1 MTTTIVVTPIEFDGG
16 DFELHGEAFHRFVRV
31 KRLRGGESVRV
42 VDGEG
47 RARRGVVARL
57 ERARAVVAL
66 AGAEPSREPRL
77 RVALSV
83 APLEPARAA
92 WLVEKAT
99 ELGVVAVRFVA
110 TERSF
115 GGRAAGGA
123 RGRGADEGAYGASQ
137 LARLR
142 RVAHAAVEQCGR
154 ALVPEIG
161 VVGSLAARVA
171 ADQLPVDPAAAAAE
185 QLALDLPPAEPLDPR
200 ATLRVALDPAGDPPD
215 LLKRVDETLCPSLR
229 VELFVGPEGGWSDEE
244 VALFRAHG
252 VNLVA
257 LGERILRVETAAVVA
272 AALAL
277 SGFP

>member
-1 MTTTIVVTPIEFDGG
+1 MTTIVVTPIEFDGTEI
-16 DFELHGEAFHRFVRV
+16 ELHGDAFHRFVRV
-31 KRLRGGESVRV
+31 KRLRGGESVRI

-66 AGAEPSREPRL
+66 AGAEPSREPE
-77 RVALSV
+77 LSLELVV

-99 ELGVVAVRFVA
+99 ELGAVAVRFAA

-115 GGRAAGGA
+115 GGRA
-123 RGRGADEGAYGASQ
+123 RDESSYGAQQ

-154 ALVPEIG
+154 ARVPVIG
-161 VVGSLAARVA
+161 GVERLGARR
-171 ADQLPVDPAAAAAE
+171 E
-185 QLALDLPPAEPLDPR
+185 SDLPLLEGLGDPG
-200 ATLRVALDPAGDPPD
+200 ATLRVALDPSGASPAS
-215 LLKRVDETLCPSLR
+215 LLPLDSARCPSR
-229 VELFVGPEGGWSDEE
+229 RAAFYVGPEGGWSDDELAE
-244 VALFRAHG
+244 FERVGALRM
-252 VNLVA
+252 A
-257 LGERILRVETAAVVA
+257 LGERVLRVETAAVVA

-277 SGFP
+277 SGFPDGPGS